1 MLSTAGQFVLK
12 PFKLWKGLRNVF
24 PGAGGSGLWGVC
36 TSGIACA
43 GNCSVCEH
51 SRGVGLILEK
61 PQKEVSQWPPSRQGE
76 ARKDRQKA
84 HRHRYR
90 LQRG

>member
-24 PGAGGSGLWGVC
+24 PGAGGRMPRGLC

-43 GNCSVCEH
+43 DNCSVCGAFH
-51 SRGVGLILEK
+51 RGG
-61 PQKEVSQWPPSRQGE
+61 PD
-76 ARKDRQKA
+76 ARA
-84 HRHRYR
+84 A
-90 LQRG
+90 